1 MKKNELLDKSMWLF
15 TWVTLALI
23 VFAPACLSHLW
34 GPIVI
39 SCLLAVVLAAF
50 AIDLHQKKGLHSGQY
65 AALLFVV
72 FYCIY
77 CALIWLIVAHGLR
90 AEWLLVEAIFLSVF
104 YGPLVTIQKQAAVS
118 DVQNFIGLTTI
129 TIITFARLACWP
141 IH

>member
-1 MKKNELLDKSMWLF
+1 MWMF

-23 VFAPACLSHLW
+23 LFDPLCLSHLR
-34 GPIVI
+34 GPIAI
-39 SCLLAVVLAAF
+39 SVLLAIVLVAF
-50 AIDLHQKKGLHSGQY
+50 AIDLRQKKGLHSGQY

-72 FYCIY
+72 FYCIFSV
-77 CALIWLIVAHGLR
+77 LVWLIVARGLR

-118 DVQNFIGLTTI
+118 DVQNFIGLMTI
-129 TIITFARLACWP
+129 TIITFAKLACWP